1 MPTMKRQEDDLP
13 IESDLSRGI
22 CAALDVVCEWQ
33 MGLPLLLLLVSHR
46 PLAFMAGQLLMLAL
60 PLNLLLPGLSLRAW
74 ADLLSHPQ
82 GPVLL
87 QRRLAEGTVPP
98 VSRR

>member
-1 MPTMKRQEDDLP
+1 
-13 IESDLSRGI
+13 
-22 CAALDVVCEWQ
+22 
-33 MGLPLLLLLVSHR
+33 
-46 PLAFMAGQLLMLAL
+46 LLMLAL